1 MGIQAT
7 QGTQA
12 MQATR
17 VRRARLVHLVHLV
30 HLVLMGHK
38 EAWQDHLAHGVPLGY
53 KEKMDQRG
61 NKDLMDSKVML
72 VHRVREERKVTQ
84 EREASRV
91 IWDLQDLKE
100 IVEPLAKK
108 VKQVTKA

>member
-1 MGIQAT
+1 
-7 QGTQA
+7 
-12 MQATR
+12 
-17 VRRARLVHLVHLV
+17 
-30 HLVLMGHK
+30 MGHK
-38 EAWQDHLAHGVPLGY
+38 EVWQDRLAHRVLLGY
-53 KEKMDQRG
+53 KEKMDQRE
-61 NKDLMDSKVML
+61 NKDHMDSKVML
-72 VHRVREERKVTQ
+72 VHRVREERKATR